1 MAKKTKTKKVPK
13 GYHRMPN
20 GKLMK
25 DSAMNKKK
33 KKILMAKQNA
43 LQKIESHEKLCRIMQ
58 KLTHDKINIIEDR
71 VKRLE
76 KILLICTGSLIS
88 AMGYVI
94 ITMLG
99 L

>member
-1 MAKKTKTKKVPK
+1 MPK
-13 GYHRMPN
+13 I
-20 GKLMK
+20 
-25 DSAMNKKK
+25 D
-33 KKILMAKQNA
+33 A

-58 KLTHDKINIIEDR
+58 KLTHDKINIIEDK

-76 KILLICTGSLIS
+76 KILLICTGSLIT

>member
-1 MAKKTKTKKVPK
+1 MVK
-13 GYHRMPN
+13 
-20 GKLMK
+20 
-25 DSAMNKKK
+25 S
-33 KKILMAKQNA
+33 NA

-58 KLTHDKINIIEDR
+58 KLTHDKINKIEDR

-76 KILLICTGSLIS
+76 KILLICTGSLITG
-88 AMGYVI
+88 MGYVI

>member
-1 MAKKTKTKKVPK
+1 MV
-13 GYHRMPN
+13 
-20 GKLMK
+20 
-25 DSAMNKKK
+25 
-33 KKILMAKQNA
+33 KQNA

-58 KLTHDKINIIEDR
+58 KLTHDKINSIEER

-76 KILLICTGSLIS
+76 KILLICTGSLITGM
-88 AMGYVI
+88 AYLI